1 MIRIDNQLLNQVSG
15 KAKTA
20 PRQRM
25 NHNFHQHPEDPL
37 NRMLNAMEPGTYV
50 QPHKHENPDKREA
63 FLILRGAI
71 LVVAFD
77 EAGNITDHVVMSQQA
92 GNFGLEIP
100 PRTFHT
106 LICLEPGSVI
116 YELKD
121 GPYDAGND
129 KIFATWAPKEGEP
142 GGKVY
147 MAKILQDLQLTDA
160 LKGTAE

>member
-1 MIRIDNQLLNQVSG
+1 MIRIDQKLIDQVSD

-25 NHNFHQHPEDPL
+25 NHNFHQSPDDLL

-63 FLILRGAI
+63 FLILRGSI
-71 LVVAFD
+71 LVISFD
-77 EAGNITDHVVMSQQA
+77 NDGAITDHVVMSQER
-92 GNFGLEIP
+92 GVFGLEIP

-106 LICLEPGSVI
+106 LICLESGSVV

-121 GPYDAGND
+121 GPYEVAND
-129 KIFATWAPKEGEP
+129 KIFAPWAPKEGTPDCFIYIE
-142 GGKVY
+142 
-147 MAKILQDLQLTDA
+147 KILKELNVQV
-160 LKGTAE
+160 